1 MATSTKRRSKS
12 VEIDLPAPGVSDVSV
27 AATDALALTTDTSAA
42 NDWIDGL
49 EQIGQK
55 YHERLR
61 RPDANTGSLSDD
73 VVVPALREAI
83 VEGLLAPGSR
93 LSEVRL
99 GAQLNVSRTPMREAF
114 SQLEREGLVTVL
126 PRLGAFVHTITLRD
140 VEEIYATR
148 AALECLAV
156 QLAAAR
162 ITPLGRAH
170 LDEVVESMGKSV
182 DADDPAHY
190 VDALDRFYAIIMML
204 ADNKILRETHA
215 GLIGPVRRLRR
226 IAMSRGG
233 RMRASYQQ
241 TVTIKQAIFRGD
253 NTVDV
258 LMKAQLDA
266 ACEAAKEALLNPR

>member
-1 MATSTKRRSKS
+1 
-12 VEIDLPAPGVSDVSV
+12 
-27 AATDALALTTDTSAA
+27 
-42 NDWIDGL
+42 
-49 EQIGQK
+49 
-55 YHERLR
+55 
-61 RPDANTGSLSDD
+61 
-73 VVVPALREAI
+73 
-83 VEGLLAPGSR
+83 
-93 LSEVRL
+93 
-99 GAQLNVSRTPMREAF
+99 
-114 SQLEREGLVTVL
+114 
-126 PRLGAFVHTITLRD
+126 
-140 VEEIYATR
+140 
-148 AALECLAV
+148 
-156 QLAAAR
+156 
-162 ITPLGRAH
+162 
-170 LDEVVESMGKSV
+170 V